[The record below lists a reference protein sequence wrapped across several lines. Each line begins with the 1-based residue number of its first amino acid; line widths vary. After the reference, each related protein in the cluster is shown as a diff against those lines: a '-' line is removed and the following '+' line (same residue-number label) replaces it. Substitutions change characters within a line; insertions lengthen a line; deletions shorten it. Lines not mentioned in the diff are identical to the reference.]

1 MTTNPTITYE
11 TVRAL
16 GPELPAL
23 VGPADWPAVAA
34 ELDALHAAWADAAA
48 PAATAAADVARLR
61 LAARYRVVLAPYAA
75 ARERLFRAEGGL
87 SLYDDV
93 LGGVAALLAGL
104 GDADGAAR
112 AAELRQAGE
121 RRILFLKAVGEPA
134 KSVKLDNLEF
144 DFGALSLAAAG
155 ILGAVA
161 TLADPTT
168 SGLALGA
175 AVLLILHELY
185 QMMEREVSVDD
196 ASVYWGLV
204 QAGGASKQAGLPA
217 TLAAT
222 NAARAAAHL
231 EGLTEQ
237 ELRRAL
243 LALER
248 MKSIEQVEGVV
259 DVWRVIEVHRGH
271 PVP

>member
-1 MTTNPTITYE
+1 M
-11 TVRAL
+11 
-16 GPELPAL
+16 
-23 VGPADWPAVAA
+23 AA
-34 ELDALHAAWADAAA
+34 ELAALHAAWAAAA
-48 PAATAAADVARLR
+48 PAATAAGDVARLR

-75 ARERLFRAEGGL
+75 ARQRLYRAEGGL

-112 AAELRQAGE
+112 AADLRQAGE

-134 KSVKLDNLEF
+134 KSVKLGNLEF

-161 TLADPTT
+161 TLTDPTT
-168 SGLALGA
+168 TGLALGA

-185 QMMEREVSVDD
+185 GTLEREVSADD

-204 QAGGASKQAGLPA
+204 QAGGERKQAGLPA
-217 TLAAT
+217 ILAAT
-222 NAARAAAHL
+222 NAARAAAYL
-231 EGLTEQ
+231 EPLSEL

-243 LALER
+243 LALAR
-248 MKSIEQVEGVV
+248 LKSVEGVKGMV

-271 PVP
+271 PMP

>member
-11 TVRAL
+11 TVRAME
-16 GPELPAL
+16 PELPAL

-48 PAATAAADVARLR
+48 PAADVARLR

-75 ARERLFRAEGGL
+75 ARERLYRAEGGL

-112 AAELRQAGE
+112 ATDLRQAGE

-134 KSVKLDNLEF
+134 KSVKLGNLEF

-161 TLADPTT
+161 TLTDPTT
-168 SGLALGA
+168 TGLALGA

-185 QMMEREVSVDD
+185 QTLEREVSADD
-196 ASVYWGLV
+196 ASVFHGLIR
-204 QAGGASKQAGLPA
+204 AGGAARQADLSA
-217 TLAAT
+217 ILTAT
-222 NAARAAAHL
+222 NKARDDARL
-231 EGLTEQ
+231 EPLTQKEVYS
-237 ELRRAL
+237 AL
-243 LALER
+243 GSLER
-248 MKSIEQVEGVV
+248 LKAIALVDETS
-259 DVWRVIEVHRGH
+259 DVWRVIEDHGQVG
-271 PVP
+271 

>member
-23 VGPADWPAVAA
+23 VGAADWPAVAA
-34 ELDALHAAWADAAA
+34 ELAALHAAWADAAA

-75 ARERLFRAEGGL
+75 ARQRLYRAEGGL

>member
-11 TVRAL
+11 TVRAME
-16 GPELPAL
+16 PELPAL
-23 VGPADWPAVAA
+23 VGAADWPAVAA

-48 PAATAAADVARLR
+48 PAATAADVARLR

-75 ARERLFRAEGGL
+75 ARQRLFRAEGGL